1 MKSLRAL
8 GPLLILLSSCNYST
22 MSVDQR
28 VNGVTTRTMYSKYY
42 DDGLW
47 LIPDKLG
54 FALAVDH
61 EKKNV
66 PVLHGAAKFMG
77 ALGPSDSVAAGK
89 VTLYLY
95 NFDSKPHVVKFRKL
109 TARGGYLDF
118 EGQALEATSQKRTGV
133 DAGYLQISNFA
144 TELDCTVELEVAGRT
159 RTLEMKL
166 PRRKTTELRQLFGPG
181 GTPPYPWGNRS
192 LKSE

>member
-1 MKSLRAL
+1 
-8 GPLLILLSSCNYST
+8 
-22 MSVDQR
+22 
-28 VNGVTTRTMYSKYY
+28 
-42 DDGLW
+42 
-47 LIPDKLG
+47 
-54 FALAVDH
+54 
-61 EKKNV
+61 
-66 PVLHGAAKFMG
+66 
-77 ALGPSDSVAAGK
+77 
-89 VTLYLY
+89 
-95 NFDSKPHVVKFRKL
+95 VKFRKL

-118 EGQALEATSQKRTGV
+118 EGQALEATSQERTGV